1 MLLRSFFGSSLLLL
15 AGPSVLAGPLVCT
28 TSVEA
33 PPPGSGGAPVEVTVC
48 HPTETTSELVNRR
61 FYTWTSPM
69 ARGVDPLHQLTDV
82 LGIAVGGIEGNRFM
96 GFGFPDQTLIWD
108 GSALQNT
115 TGALL
120 EEQSPPLPMRT
131 MDISSGFN
139 GSLAATETIEAVPD
153 APSRRSLPRRD
164 SPVVTLSPWGSSN
177 LVNAAN
183 S

>member
-1 MLLRSFFGSSLLLL
+1 MLLRSFFGSGLLLL

-33 PPPGSGGAPVEVTVC
+33 PVPGSGGAPVEVTVC
-48 HPTETTSELVNRR
+48 HPMETTSELVNRR
-61 FYTWTSPM
+61 FYTRTSPM

-82 LGIAVGGIEGNRFM
+82 LGIAVGGIEGNRVM
-96 GFGFPDQTLIWD
+96 GFGFPDQTQIWD

-115 TGALL
+115 TGTLL

-153 APSRRSLPRRD
+153 VPSSDHFPG
-164 SPVVTLSPWGSSN
+164 VTPLW
-177 LVNAAN
+177 
-183 S
+183 

>member
-33 PPPGSGGAPVEVTVC
+33 PPPGVVLPSKSRCAP
-48 HPTETTSELVNRR
+48 PTETTSELVNRR

-69 ARGVDPLHQLTDV
+69 ARGVDPLHQLTDL
-82 LGIAVGGIEGNRFM
+82 LGIAVGGIEGNRVM

-120 EEQSPPLPMRT
+120 EEQSPPPMRT

-139 GSLAATETIEAVPD
+139 GSLAATETIDAVPD
-153 APSRRSLPRRD
+153 APSSDHFPG
-164 SPVVTLSPWGSSN
+164 VTPLW
-177 LVNAAN
+177 
-183 S
+183 

>member
-33 PPPGSGGAPVEVTVC
+33 PVPGSGGAPVEVTVC

-69 ARGVDPLHQLTDV
+69 ARGEDPLHQLTDV

-108 GSALQNT
+108 ESALQNT

-131 MDISSGFN
+131 LDISSGFN
-139 GSLAATETIEAVPD
+139 GSLAATETDEVVIESPSADDFPD
-153 APSRRSLPRRD
+153 LTPL
-164 SPVVTLSPWGSSN
+164 W
-177 LVNAAN
+177 
-183 S
+183 

>member
-1 MLLRSFFGSSLLLL
+1 MLLRSFFRSSLLLL
-15 AGPSVLAGPLVCT
+15 AGPSVMAGPLVCT

-33 PPPGSGGAPVEVTVC
+33 PPLGSCSAPVEVTVC
-48 HPTETTSELVNRR
+48 HPMETTSELINRR
-61 FYTWTSPM
+61 FCTWTSPM

-131 MDISSGFN
+131 QDIRA
-139 GSLAATETIEAVPD
+139 GSTAAWRPPK
-153 APSRRSLPRRD
+153 PSKPCRTRPRRIT
-164 SPVVTLSPWGSSN
+164 SPT
-177 LVNAAN
+177 
-183 S
+183 

>member
-1 MLLRSFFGSSLLLL
+1 MLLRLFFGSSLLLL
-15 AGPSVLAGPLVCT
+15 AGPAVLAGSLVCT

-33 PPPGSGGAPVEVTVC
+33 PMPGSGGAPVEVTVC

-82 LGIAVGGIEGNRFM
+82 LGIAVGGIEGNRVM
-96 GFGFPDQTLIWD
+96 GLGFPDQTLVWD

-120 EEQSPPLPMRT
+120 EAQSPPLPFRT
-131 MDISSGFN
+131 LDIPSGFD
-139 GSLAATETIEAVPD
+139 GSLAATQFDEAIPESPPADDFPD
-153 APSRRSLPRRD
+153 
-164 SPVVTLSPWGSSN
+164 VTPLW
-177 LVNAAN
+177 
-183 S
+183 

>member
-1 MLLRSFFGSSLLLL
+1 MLLRSFFFSGLLVLT
-15 AGPSVLAGPLVCT
+15 GPAVLAGPLVCT
-28 TSVEA
+28 TSIEA
-33 PPPGSGGAPVEVTVC
+33 PQLGSGSGPVDVTVC
-48 HPTETTSELVNRR
+48 YPTETTSELIKRR
-61 FYTWTSPM
+61 LYTWTSPM
-69 ARGVDPLHQLTDV
+69 ARGVDPLHQLTDF
-82 LGIAVGGIEGNRFM
+82 LGIAVGGIEGNRVM

-153 APSRRSLPRRD
+153 APSDDHFPG
-164 SPVVTLSPWGSSN
+164 VTPLW
-177 LVNAAN
+177 
-183 S
+183 

>member
-15 AGPSVLAGPLVCT
+15 AGLSVLAGPLVCT

-33 PPPGSGGAPVEVTVC
+33 PVPGSGGAPVEVTVC

-61 FYTWTSPM
+61 FYTWTSTM

-108 GSALQNT
+108 GFALQNT

-120 EEQSPPLPMRT
+120 EEKSPPLPMRT
-131 MDISSGFN
+131 LDISSGFN
-139 GSLAATETIEAVPD
+139 GSLAVTETIEAVPD
-153 APSRRSLPRRD
+153 APSDDHFPG
-164 SPVVTLSPWGSSN
+164 VTPLW
-177 LVNAAN
+177 
-183 S
+183 

>member
-1 MLLRSFFGSSLLLL
+1 LM
-15 AGPSVLAGPLVCT
+15 ATLVYIRR
-28 TSVEA
+28 VEDPMHDCGR
-33 PPPGSGGAPVEVTVC
+33 PPIQVTVF
-48 HPTETTSELVNRR
+48 HSTDTTRVLVTRRSYAFTTPT
-61 FYTWTSPM
+61 
-69 ARGVDPLHQLTDV
+69 ARGLHPLHQLTDV
-82 LGIAVGGIEGNRFM
+82 LGIAVGGIEGNRVM

-153 APSRRSLPRRD
+153 APSSDHFPG
-164 SPVVTLSPWGSSN
+164 VTPLW
-177 LVNAAN
+177 
-183 S
+183 

>member
-1 MLLRSFFGSSLLLL
+1 MAS
-15 AGPSVLAGPLVCT
+15 PLVCT
-28 TSVEA
+28 IRVEA
-33 PPPGSGGAPVEVTVC
+33 PPLGSGSAPVEVTVC
-48 HPTETTSELVNRR
+48 HPTETTSELINRR

-131 MDISSGFN
+131 QDISSGFN
-139 GSLAATETIEAVPD
+139 GSLAATKAIEAVPD
-153 APSRRSLPRRD
+153 APTVDHFPD
-164 SPVVTLSPWGSSN
+164 VTPLW
-177 LVNAAN
+177 
-183 S
+183 

>member
-1 MLLRSFFGSSLLLL
+1 MLLRSFLGSSLLLL

-33 PPPGSGGAPVEVTVC
+33 PMPGSGGAPVEVTVC

-82 LGIAVGGIEGNRFM
+82 LGIVVGGIEGNRVM
-96 GFGFPDQTLIWD
+96 GLGFPDQTLVWD

-120 EEQSPPLPMRT
+120 EAQSPPLPFRT
-131 MDISSGFN
+131 LDIPSGFD
-139 GSLAATETIEAVPD
+139 GSLAATQFDEAIPELPPEDDFPD
-153 APSRRSLPRRD
+153 MTPR
-164 SPVVTLSPWGSSN
+164 T
-177 LVNAAN
+177 
-183 S
+183 

>member
-15 AGPSVLAGPLVCT
+15 AGPSVLAGLGLLVCT

-33 PPPGSGGAPVEVTVC
+33 PPPGSGSACVEVTVC

-69 ARGVDPLHQLTDV
+69 ARGVDPLHQLTDF
-82 LGIAVGGIEGNRFM
+82 LGIAVGGIEGNRVM
-96 GFGFPDQTLIWD
+96 GFGFPDQTMIWD

-120 EEQSPPLPMRT
+120 EEQSPPLPMQT
-131 MDISSGFN
+131 MDISSVFN
-139 GSLAATETIEAVPD
+139 GSLVATDTIEAVQD
-153 APSRRSLPRRD
+153 APLDDHFPG
-164 SPVVTLSPWGSSN
+164 VTPLW
-177 LVNAAN
+177 
-183 S
+183 

>member
-1 MLLRSFFGSSLLLL
+1 MLLRSFLGSSLLLF

-33 PPPGSGGAPVEVTVC
+33 PVPGGGGAPVEVTVC

-69 ARGVDPLHQLTDV
+69 ARGVDPLHQLTDF

-115 TGALL
+115 AGALL
-120 EEQSPPLPMRT
+120 EEQSPPLPMRSL
-131 MDISSGFN
+131 DISSGFN
-139 GSLAATETIEAVPD
+139 GSLAATDATDAIDAIEAVPD
-153 APSRRSLPRRD
+153 APRVDHFPD
-164 SPVVTLSPWGSSN
+164 VTPLW
-177 LVNAAN
+177 
-183 S
+183 

>member
-1 MLLRSFFGSSLLLL
+1 MLLRSFFRSGLLLL

-33 PPPGSGGAPVEVTVC
+33 PPPGSGSAPVEVTVC
-48 HPTETTSELVNRR
+48 HPTETTSELINRR

-69 ARGVDPLHQLTDV
+69 ARGVDPLHQLTDF
-82 LGIAVGGIEGNRFM
+82 LGIAVGGIEGNRLM

-120 EEQSPPLPMRT
+120 EEQSPPLPLRT
-131 MDISSGFN
+131 LDIASGFD
-139 GSLAATETIEAVPD
+139 GSLAVTDANELRPASPAVNDFPD
-153 APSRRSLPRRD
+153 
-164 SPVVTLSPWGSSN
+164 VTPLW
-177 LVNAAN
+177 
-183 S
+183 

>member
-1 MLLRSFFGSSLLLL
+1 VLLRSFFRSGLLLL

-28 TSVEA
+28 TSIEA
-33 PPPGSGGAPVEVTVC
+33 PPAGSGAASVEVTLC
-48 HPTETTSELVNRR
+48 QPTETTSELINRR
-61 FYTWTSPM
+61 MFTWTAPM

-120 EEQSPPLPMRT
+120 EEQSSPLPLRT
-131 MDISSGFN
+131 LDIPSGFE
-139 GSLAATETIEAVPD
+139 GSLAVTDVNESRLETSGSDDFPD
-153 APSRRSLPRRD
+153 
-164 SPVVTLSPWGSSN
+164 VTPLW
-177 LVNAAN
+177 
-183 S
+183 

>member
-1 MLLRSFFGSSLLLL
+1 MLLRSFLGSSLLLL

-33 PPPGSGGAPVEVTVC
+33 PQPGSGSAPVEVTVC
-48 HPTETTSELVNRR
+48 HPTETTTELINRR

-69 ARGVDPLHQLTDV
+69 ARGMDPMHQLTDV

-131 MDISSGFN
+131 LDISSGFN
-139 GSLAATETIEAVPD
+139 GSLAATEVNESMPD
-153 APSRRSLPRRD
+153 ATWQTTSPTRLPCGN
-164 SPVVTLSPWGSSN
+164 TLPEG
-177 LVNAAN
+177 V
-183 S
+183 

>member
-1 MLLRSFFGSSLLLL
+1 M
-15 AGPSVLAGPLVCT
+15 
-28 TSVEA
+28 
-33 PPPGSGGAPVEVTVC
+33 PGSGGAPVEVTVC
-48 HPTETTSELVNRR
+48 HPTESTSELVNRR

-69 ARGVDPLHQLTDV
+69 AQGVDPLHQLTDF
-82 LGIAVGGIEGNRFM
+82 LGIAVGGIEGNQVM

-120 EEQSPPLPMRT
+120 EEQSPSLPMRT

-153 APSRRSLPRRD
+153 VPSDDHFPG
-164 SPVVTLSPWGSSN
+164 VTPLW
-177 LVNAAN
+177 
-183 S
+183 

>member
-33 PPPGSGGAPVEVTVC
+33 PAPGSGGAPVEVTVC

-69 ARGVDPLHQLTDV
+69 ARGVDSLHQLTDV
-82 LGIAVGGIEGNRFM
+82 LGIAVGGIEGNRVM
-96 GFGFPDQTLIWD
+96 GLGFPDQTLVWD

-120 EEQSPPLPMRT
+120 EAQSPPLPFRT
-131 MDISSGFN
+131 LDIPSGFD
-139 GSLAATETIEAVPD
+139 GSLAATQFDEAIPESPPADDFPD
-153 APSRRSLPRRD
+153 
-164 SPVVTLSPWGSSN
+164 VTPLW
-177 LVNAAN
+177 
-183 S
+183 

>member
-33 PPPGSGGAPVEVTVC
+33 PVPGSGGAPVEVTVC

-69 ARGVDPLHQLTDV
+69 ARGVDPLHQLTDF

-115 TGALL
+115 AGALL

-131 MDISSGFN
+131 LDISSGFN

-153 APSRRSLPRRD
+153 GPSDDHFPG
-164 SPVVTLSPWGSSN
+164 VTALW
-177 LVNAAN
+177 
-183 S
+183 

>member
-33 PPPGSGGAPVEVTVC
+33 PVPGSGGAPVDVTVC

-69 ARGVDPLHQLTDV
+69 ARGVDPLHQLTDF
-82 LGIAVGGIEGNRFM
+82 LGIAVGGIEGNRVM

-131 MDISSGFN
+131 LDISSGFN
-139 GSLAATETIEAVPD
+139 CSLAATEVNESMPD
-153 APSRRSLPRRD
+153 APMADYFPDATPL
-164 SPVVTLSPWGSSN
+164 W
-177 LVNAAN
+177 
-183 S
+183 